1 MAREE
6 RKALTWGKRGQ
17 PVVQVPSW
25 KPLGGR
31 LQGGFYWMLSKAPPP
46 SACSPGEGGGGGRA

>member
-46 SACSPGEGGGGGRA
+46 SACSPGEDRV